1 MYMRLLFLFGLVAR
15 LAFAQEA
22 EERPDLSI
30 PEPERQPPSLHKF
43 SIVAIDYQ
51 GAVNERDVFLKAI
64 PQLVSFLRES
74 TDINAEVHSERRPLF
89 DEKIMDALVL
99 YMTGQDA
106 QLRLSDIEKEN
117 LGRYLRKGGFLF
129 AEDVVS
135 GVFQDGPPRGAGV
148 VGTPFDRQFKALLKD
163 PLVLGNQGTH
173 WQKIPTRHPI
183 YTNYF
188 DFLDGPP
195 LSATSNG
202 NVSDLEM
209 LEYRGRIAVIFSDLN
224 ISWYWSTLMADGRDR
239 SLQLGVNL
247 IVQALAQRFAGSPLP
262 TKSVPRPGGR

>member
-1 MYMRLLFLFGLVAR
+1 MHVRPLLLFALVAR
-15 LAFAQEA
+15 LAFAQET

-30 PEPERQPPSLHKF
+30 PEPERQPPLLHKF
-43 SIVAIDYQ
+43 SIVAVDYRD
-51 GAVNERDVFLKAI
+51 AVNERDVFLKAI
-64 PQLVSFLRES
+64 PELVLFLREF
-74 TDINAEVHSERRPLF
+74 TDIDAEVRGERRPLF

-106 QLRLSDIEKEN
+106 QVRLSEVEKKN

-129 AEDVVS
+129 AEDVLS
-135 GVFQDGPPRGAGV
+135 GVFQNGPPRGAGV

-163 PLVLGNQGTH
+163 PLVLGSQGGH
-173 WQKIPTRHPI
+173 WQKVPKQHPL

-195 LSATSNG
+195 LSATANG
-202 NVSDLEM
+202 NVFDLEM
-209 LEYRGRIAVIFSDLN
+209 LEHRGRIAVIFSDLN
-224 ISWYWSTLMADGRDR
+224 ISWYWSTLIADSRDR

-247 IVQALAQRFAGSPLP
+247 IVQALAQRFAGAPLP
-262 TKSVPRPGGR
+262 TRDAPRPGGR